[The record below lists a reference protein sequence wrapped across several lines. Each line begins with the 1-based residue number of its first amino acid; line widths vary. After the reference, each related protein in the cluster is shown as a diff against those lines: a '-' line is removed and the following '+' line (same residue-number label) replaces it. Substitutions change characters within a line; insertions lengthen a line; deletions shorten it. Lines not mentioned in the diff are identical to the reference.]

1 MVEETL
7 LHEQDYAKVSVP
19 VSGEDQFGD
28 AAWQESRPRAVFV
41 TQSRCAG
48 LAQGTVV
55 SGC

>member
-1 MVEETL
+1 MAEETL